1 MVSATI
7 APGVGQTAQTA
18 PAGTYQQQNR
28 NTVLNQIFQGAG
40 KSFAAAA
47 GQAVVLQGGNTA
59 INVAVTSAAAKAISS
74 IGSGFDLT
82 KGFNIAA
89 SSLTSSIT
97 GLASASLNQAISKSL
112 ASAGPFGP
120 LLTTVA
126 TGLANNLVDT
136 LGGLLPGGGGGGNP
150 LAAQGVNYKSFPG
163 AGQNETAADY
173 GGGGSYTL
181 GLNGGDV
188 VFSIRP
194 AGSGAQTTG
203 FALGQ
208 YPATGTTLPL
218 DSKTGVDGATSSGG
232 EVANQL
238 KTDSM
243 DEGNIVGGNNAEQDA
258 TLKRSLERQDRGA
271 YGKEF
276 RRPLGSPGFRS
287 EGDLF

>member
-18 PAGTYQQQNR
+18 PAGTHQQQNR

-59 INVAVTSAAAKAISS
+59 INVAVSKAASKVISS

-136 LGGLLPGGGGGGNP
+136 LGGLLPGGGGGDNP
-150 LAAQGVNYKSFPG
+150 LAAKGVNYKSFPG
-163 AGQNETAADY
+163 AGQNETPADY
-173 GGGGSYTL
+173 GGGGVYTL

-194 AGSGAQTTG
+194 AGSGAQSTG
-203 FALGQ
+203 LALGED
-208 YPATGTTLPL
+208 PKAPTTLPT
-218 DSKTGVDGATSSGG
+218 DQKTGVDGATTPGG
-232 EVANQL
+232 KVADGLKTQSMDDNNIFGMTAAEENAAIQNSQL
-238 KTDSM
+238 KQDL
-243 DEGNIVGGNNAEQDA
+243 GNLNLV
-258 TLKRSLERQDRGA
+258 ERTV
-271 YGKEF
+271 
-276 RRPLGSPGFRS
+276 PLW
-287 EGDLF
+287 

>member
-1 MVSATI
+1 MAWEGGEVPMVSATI

-28 NTVLNQIFQGAG
+28 STVLNQIFQGAG

-112 ASAGPFGP
+112 SSAGPFGP

-136 LGGLLPGGGGGGNP
+136 LGGLLPGGGGGDNP
-150 LAAQGVNYKSFPG
+150 LAANAANYKSFPG
-163 AGQNETAADY
+163 AGQGEAPADY

-181 GLNGGDV
+181 GPNGGDV

-194 AGSGAQTTG
+194 AGSGAQATG
-203 FALGQ
+203 FALGE
-208 YPATGTTLPL
+208 YPATGTTLPVTSVTGMTAGVGQNF
-218 DSKTGVDGATSSGG
+218 DTSKVTNGLKGFSMKAPIATPPL
-232 EVANQL
+232 ANPR
-238 KTDSM
+238 
-243 DEGNIVGGNNAEQDA
+243 V
-258 TLKRSLERQDRGA
+258 
-271 YGKEF
+271 F
-276 RRPLGSPGFRS
+276 
-287 EGDLF
+287 